1 MENDYLLDDSIP
13 YFIDW
18 VSEMDHS
25 RGIPPD
31 DSIYYQSYDY
41 LLVINNA
48 SSRMIF
54 FVVCILLIYYYISEF
69 VINVGN

>member
-1 MENDYLLDDSIP
+1 MENDYLLDDSMP

-18 VSEMDHS
+18 VSGMDHS
-25 RGIPPD
+25 RSIPD
-31 DSIYYQSYDY
+31 DIIYYQSYDY

>member
-25 RGIPPD
+25 RGIPD